1 MDYLSTG
8 LGGIGLF
15 LLGMWLITEGLRL
28 AAGASLEQLLA
39 RWTSSRGRGLLS
51 GTLLTALVQSSS
63 VVTVAVIGFV
73 NAGLL
78 SFQRA
83 VWVIFGSNLG
93 TTLTAWLVA
102 LIGFKF
108 KIDAFALPI
117 VGLGA
122 LLRLFSPVERYR
134 SLGMAMAGFGI
145 LFLGIET
152 LSGGF
157 SDLSEK
163 VTLDDGSYG
172 LVAMVVIGFVLTTL
186 MMSSSA
192 AVAVVLTALAGG
204 LVGLADAAAVVIG
217 TNVGTTTKALL
228 ATVGATSNAK
238 RLAVAHVLFNLLT
251 GIVALLL
258 LTPLLA
264 VVLYVGDVTGY
275 GHEATTMLALFHT
288 LFNLLGLVLMWP
300 LEPFMSRVLMGRFV
314 EAEQQG
320 IKLRFLD
327 HNVASV
333 PDAAPVALCRELE
346 PLLAE
351 YPTAVIG
358 LPEPNASR
366 LERSDIRRQRLEAI
380 GDFFVTASRYPISE
394 NVASLFSNGW
404 RIQHNLLYVDETL
417 QRLDE
422 LGQSLQHGPDFE
434 RLKEP
439 LASWFTS
446 VSEHLEA
453 ILGGTEGTLDFI
465 VLAPAYE
472 QVKLRL
478 LQAALSGQINRVSLD
493 AALQMCS
500 LSRRLAEQWLRA
512 LHHWQQMKAAT
523 DGRGPESSDDP
534 ESTQSP
540 KNETVESNG
549 PASST
554 DS

>member
-1 MDYLSTG
+1 MEYLSVG

-51 GTLLTALVQSSS
+51 GTLLTAVVQSSS

-73 NAGLL
+73 NAGLMN
-78 SFQRA
+78 FQRA

-122 LLRLFSPVERYR
+122 LLRIFSPVERYK
-134 SLGMAMAGFGI
+134 SLGMALAGFGI

-157 SDLSEK
+157 SSLSEK
-163 VTLDDGSYG
+163 VSLDDERYG
-172 LVAMVVIGFVLTTL
+172 VLAMVVIGFVLTTL

-204 LVGLADAAAVVIG
+204 LVNFADAAAVVIG
-217 TNVGTTTKALL
+217 TNIGTTTKAML
-228 ATVGATSNAK
+228 ATIGATSNAK
-238 RLAVAHVLFNLLT
+238 RLASAHVFFNLLT
-251 GIVALLL
+251 GVVALLL
-258 LTPLLA
+258 LSPLLA
-264 VVLYVGDVTGY
+264 VVLFIGELTGQT
-275 GHEATTMLALFHT
+275 HEATTMLALFHT
-288 LFNLLGLVLMWP
+288 LFNLLGLALMWP

-320 IKLRFLD
+320 IKLRYLD

-333 PDAAPVALCRELE
+333 PDAVPMALIREFE
-346 PLLAE
+346 PLLGE
-351 YPTAVIG
+351 YPATVAG
-358 LPEPNASR
+358 LPEPDPA
-366 LERSDIRRQRLEAI
+366 RREHSANRHKRLEAI
-380 GDFFVTASRYPISE
+380 GDFFVEASRYPVSA
-394 NVASLFSNGW
+394 NVATLFSDGW

-417 QRLDE
+417 LRLDD
-422 LGQSLQHGPDFE
+422 LGQSLQKGADYEH
-434 RLKEP
+434 LKEP
-439 LASWFTS
+439 LGSWFAS
-446 VSEHLEA
+446 VSEHLNA
-453 ILGGTEGTLDFI
+453 ILSGTEGTLDF
-465 VLAPAYE
+465 VGLAPAYE
-472 QVKLRL
+472 QVKLKL
-478 LQAALSGQINRVSLD
+478 LQTALAGQINRVSLD
-493 AALQMCS
+493 SALQMCS
-500 LSRRLAEQWLRA
+500 LSRRFAEQWLRA
-512 LHHWQQMKAAT
+512 LHHWQEMKAAT
-523 DGRGPESSDDP
+523 DGAVTPQE
-534 ESTQSP
+534 
-540 KNETVESNG
+540 

-554 DS
+554 NPGSEENATPPAAN